1 MCLCLGSS
9 SLICFDLCFRALN
22 WYSSITFTAA
32 LLSGS
37 MCASMSPILIRT
49 VSWVLPH
56 LSFFARCKTC
66 RAVCWRY
73 SQSDSLLASL
83 SASVVFLTFSFRDSS
98 LVSCLLSLVW
108 SWSTARC
115 IMIIFTTLQPLLSLS
130 WAVASRGMESCFPTV
145 LAAYLGASFFFLV
158 FLLAVFFR
166 WGFLV
171 RLSWVYLAPPLAS
184 LWDFSH
190 CYFTL
195 DIL

>member
-32 LLSGS
+32 LLS

-66 RAVCWRY
+66 RAVCSRY
-73 SQSDSLLASL
+73 LQSDSLLASL

-115 IMIIFTTLQPLLSLS
+115 IMIIFTTLQALLSLS
-130 WAVASRGMESCFPTV
+130 WAVASRGIESCFPTV